1 MKTAIIAAI
10 AATTMLTGSAF
21 AQSSSGS
28 NGGSGQNGSGPNIMS
43 DMEQKMVDDNP
54 GMASFFTDDTMT
66 ELRGDDEFKAAWDG
80 MADEDRS
87 RLQGA
92 CETPDMTE
100 SNFSRGSLSLCA
112 KVKAANAG

>member
-1 MKTAIIAAI
+1 MKTKMIAAI
-10 AATTMLTGSAF
+10 AAASMFAGSAF
-21 AQSSSGS
+21 AQSTGAT
-28 NGGSGQNGSGPNIMS
+28 GASGQNGSGPNIMS
-43 DMEQKMVDDNP
+43 DMEQQMMDDNP
-54 GMASFFTDDTMT
+54 GIASFFTDDTMS

-80 MADEDRS
+80 MSEEDRS

-92 CETPDMTE
+92 CDTPDMND